1 MITEKEISEFKPKQ
15 PDRKLM
21 VYTSQFRYSG
31 PRRLDITAKT
41 GNDLFRPDFE
51 TVMAFKSGG
60 MTESQYEMYY
70 HNLMQESYK
79 NFKSGWDRLLSCDW
93 TVLVCYCRVET
104 FCHRLLLAEY
114 LEKCGASYEG
124 EVPNV

>member
-15 PDRKLM
+15 THHGLI

-31 PRRLDITAKT
+31 PRRLDITAMN
-41 GNDLFRPDFE
+41 GSDLFRPDYE
-51 TVMAFKSGG
+51 TVMAFKNGG
-60 MTESQYEMYY
+60 MTESQYEKYY
-70 HNLMQESYK
+70 LKRMRESYK
-79 NFKSGWDRLLSCDW
+79 QFRSGWERLLSCDW
-93 TVLVCYCRVET
+93 TVLVCYCRRDT